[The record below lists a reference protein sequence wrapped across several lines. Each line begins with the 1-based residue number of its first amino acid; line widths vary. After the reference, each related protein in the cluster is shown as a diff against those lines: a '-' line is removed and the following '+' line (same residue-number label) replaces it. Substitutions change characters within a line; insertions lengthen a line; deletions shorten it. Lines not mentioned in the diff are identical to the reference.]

1 MATLEQLDQ
10 KLDDLK
16 ELVFR
21 LVAVEEKQNDR
32 INALERWR
40 AYVVGIS
47 VTVAVFIERIFH

>member
-21 LVAVEEKQNDR
+21 LVQVEEKQNDR

-47 VTVAVFIERIFH
+47 VAVAVFIERIFH